1 MIAGQKPLASKAD
14 PSFYCTEHQTPWFKR
29 GKMKNYAHPIG
40 DTKEW
45 CNMPPQRPLDIA
57 QSASEPAVAHHN
69 DSQAETPPVAR
80 PGAQGY
86 GEQLKAFYDR
96 AHTELGMDV
105 VAVNTVAKAKG
116 VDLGKPT
123 TDLRAFW
130 VELTA
135 EKEGKA

>member
-1 MIAGQKPLASKAD
+1 MRSRRPDHPSPRSLRAASLASSFAS
-14 PSFYCTEHQTPWFKR
+14 PSFEHLEPRSLFDNAFASV
-29 GKMKNYAHPIG
+29 GLGFIG
-40 DTKEW
+40 GW
-45 CNMPPQRPLDIA
+45 
-57 QSASEPAVAHHN
+57 HN
-69 DSQAETPPVAR
+69 DSQAEKPPVAR